1 MSYLN
6 ALASSGLTVGLRFN
20 AVSQSRRAPV
30 IEAAPKADSLVPG
43 KEAGP
48 VEAARSALPPLSPEE
63 RAAGRA
69 EAQAQ
74 LAAEG
79 VLGRLGVTYPEPA
92 PYEPTT
98 AEADAEAGEQLAVP
112 GAKEEAAEEQPAES
126 GKESDRA
133 EGAVKELTPE
143 EEEQVRKLAQRDQE
157 VKAHEQ
163 AHVAASGGLA
173 GTPSYEYQTGPDGRR
188 YAVGGEVG
196 IRRGGSSNTDQALR
210 EAEAV
215 KRGATAPAQPSG
227 QDMAVA
233 ARAEADIQRLRAKKA
248 EEAREGTEGRGEGKA
263 EGPESAPADQAS
275 KPEEARE
282 DTDNPATAPVAYAPE
297 PAAFNKAPMTQEKPA
312 NGAGFG
318 AQAAGAYAAVKLGFQ
333 NAVRPLLA
341 QI

>member
-6 ALASSGLTVGLRFN
+6 ALASSGLTVGLRFT
-20 AVSQSRRAPV
+20 AVSQTRRAPV
-30 IEAAPKADSLVPG
+30 SEAAPKADSLAPE

-48 VEAARSALPPLSPEE
+48 VEAAHSASPPISPEE

-79 VLGRLGVTYPEPA
+79 VLGRLGVTYPEA
-92 PYEPTT
+92 PPSEPTT
-98 AEADAEAGEQLAVP
+98 AEAEAEAGEQLAGP
-112 GAKEEAAEEQPAES
+112 GAKEEAAGEEPAETENES
-126 GKESDRA
+126 GRT
-133 EGAVKELTPE
+133 EGAVKQLTPE

-173 GTPSYEYQTGPDGRR
+173 GTPSYDYQTGPDGRR

-248 EEAREGTEGRGEGKA
+248 EEAREGMEGRGEGKT
-263 EGPESAPADQAS
+263 EGPESANSGS
-275 KPEEARE
+275 KAQEARGE
-282 DTDNPATAPVAYAPE
+282 TDLPASAPVGYAPE
-297 PAAFNKAPMTQEKPA
+297 PAGLNNAPATSEKLPA

-341 QI
+341 QV